1 MQSTNDVFQ
10 RLNFTG
16 LVPSTQLRAKLQK
29 TSEITYLEVNKQ
41 QTKGNIYC
49 LTRGFGVRT
58 KLRLMF

>member
-41 QTKGNIYC
+41 QTKGNIYR
-49 LTRGFGVRT
+49 LTRGFEVRT